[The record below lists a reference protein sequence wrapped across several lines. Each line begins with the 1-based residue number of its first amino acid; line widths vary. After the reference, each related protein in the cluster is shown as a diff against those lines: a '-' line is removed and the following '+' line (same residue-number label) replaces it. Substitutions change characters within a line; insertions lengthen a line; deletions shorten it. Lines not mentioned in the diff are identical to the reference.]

1 MSAAGGGAAGR
12 ASEVRLLNGSPRVRR
27 RLVVQLRQV
36 EEVSHGWSSVWTSPW
51 LLQVCHVSDDGGHAL
66 PTERGADHD
75 GRPAGARRQHGR
87 HFGQADHA
95 GTGMLVQQCTQLVDI
110 AGTEGELFAE
120 GKSFDADAPPRRRH
134 PTGLMRVVVL
144 ALRRAAAGVAVFV
157 ILLRHVNVESVLSKD
172 VRVFPQRDL
181 HGGRAVERQRIEQR
195 LRVDH
200 GRTLQIFEAILL
212 IRRVLIDDET
222 ARAHKKKE
230 EKKDKLPNMAA
241 LQRPE

>member
-1 MSAAGGGAAGR
+1 M
-12 ASEVRLLNGSPRVRR
+12 RLLNGFPRVRR
-27 RLVVQLRQV
+27 RLVVQLRQI
-36 EEVSHGWSSVWTSPW
+36 EEVSHSWSSVWTSPW

-75 GRPAGARRQHGR
+75 GRSTGARRQHGR
-87 HFGQADHA
+87 HLGQADHA
-95 GTGMLVQQCTQLVDI
+95 GTGMLVQQRTQLVDI

-120 GKSFDADAPPRRRH
+120 WKSFDADASPRRRH
-134 PTGLMRVVVL
+134 PTGLMRVVAL
-144 ALRRAAAGVAVFV
+144 ALRRAAAVAVFV

-172 VRVFPQRDL
+172 VRVFSQRDL

-200 GRTLQIFEAILL
+200 GRALQILEAILL

-230 EKKDKLPNMAA
+230 EKRKSLRK
-241 LQRPE
+241 EKS